1 MLSKQLLFRL
11 AIILFVVTVVGLLV
25 FKVNQLSV
33 DVSKTSIQ
41 SRMEPVYLIT
51 GLSKETN
58 IKYEIAD
65 PAVTILDSGDI
76 AFKSS
81 VMLASGL
88 NQKWGSMT
96 FVSKVAYQEK
106 DHSFYLKV
114 PKKVTLT
121 FSGKSSNESGFNIW
135 GKNVDPL
142 VDEIT
147 QQINDFLFTKT
158 IYVLTGHELRIQAR
172 ALTIHNVNKTPDG
185 IQIVLDVDQGI
196 FVIIVYFAMF
206 LSAFIFA
213 CGYFFVGGAV
223 GFKDKTKINL
233 IDPKKIPKKVVK

>member
-11 AIILFVVTVVGLLV
+11 AIILFIVTVIGLVV

-33 DVSKTSIQ
+33 DVTKISIQ

-51 GLSKETN
+51 GQANEMN

-65 PAVTILDSGDI
+65 PSVTILDSGDVS
-76 AFKSS
+76 FKSS
-81 VMLASGL
+81 LMVASGL
-88 NQKWGSMT
+88 EKKWGSMAFTTKVT
-96 FVSKVAYQEK
+96 FQAKNN
-106 DHSFYLKV
+106 SFYLKIPENV
-114 PKKVTLT
+114 VLT
-121 FSGKSSNESGFNIW
+121 VSGKSSNEEGFTLWN
-135 GKNVDPL
+135 KDAKPL
-142 VDEIT
+142 VGMIT
-147 QQINDFLFTKT
+147 KQMNDFLFTKD
-158 IYVLTGHELRIQAR
+158 IFALSGSKLRVQAR
-172 ALTIHNVNKTPDG
+172 SLKIHNVNKTADG